1 MKKNVKQND
10 NKVKAVKKQTET
22 YVNLIK
28 VRIQLQ
34 KCSSYLARWPHPWML
49 KYIENDNIS
58 QEESTNEYIPQIQRD
73 LGRILLYLC
82 NNLKPIERFH
92 ADQLHIEES
101 DAFASIDILPKV
113 RQRILQRL
121 DHWNQKTS
129 LKIDS
134 SFKVLSKTISSQIK
148 HFLENTDTFLKQ
160 AKPSNIP
167 ENIIGY
173 ELLKE
178 KLGTQEAK
186 TLVQSEIYSDQERTT
201 NKASTNAELADL
213 LIRSYFKA

>member
-1 MKKNVKQND
+1 MK
-10 NKVKAVKKQTET
+10 
-22 YVNLIK
+22 
-28 VRIQLQ
+28 
-34 KCSSYLARWPHPWML
+34 
-49 KYIENDNIS
+49 
-58 QEESTNEYIPQIQRD
+58 
-73 LGRILLYLC
+73 
-82 NNLKPIERFH
+82 
-92 ADQLHIEES
+92 ES

-186 TLVQSEIYSDQERTT
+186 TLVQSEIYSDQPFYVQLLRYLAVTGHESDVNLREEESQLRHDQGDKPRMSEAKTSKARRICYTTIEKLQNFVERTT